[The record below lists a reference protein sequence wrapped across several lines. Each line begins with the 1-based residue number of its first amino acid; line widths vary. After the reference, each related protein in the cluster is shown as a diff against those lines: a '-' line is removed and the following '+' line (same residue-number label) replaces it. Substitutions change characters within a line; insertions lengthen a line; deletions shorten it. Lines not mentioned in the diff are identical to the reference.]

1 MFIFRCKGINISS
14 SKQIF
19 GQINACSLHIL
30 SLSVHEKGE
39 NGRKLSFKLVGKG
52 VFFDMIL
59 LGWATDFC
67 NFAHMILFS
76 LSSGE
81 MNRS

>member
-1 MFIFRCKGINISS
+1 M
-14 SKQIF
+14 
-19 GQINACSLHIL
+19 QINACSLHIL

-67 NFAHMILFS
+67 NFAHMTLFS

>member
-39 NGRKLSFKLVGKG
+39 KGRKLSFIVKSK
-52 VFFDMIL
+52 
-59 LGWATDFC
+59 
-67 NFAHMILFS
+67 
-76 LSSGE
+76 
-81 MNRS
+81 